1 MNLNLRFLRPFWV
14 VLAICACCQTV
25 AAQDRPP
32 APDAPESAASQTEG
46 RRPWMDAV
54 DEIFGTYVIKPLDAV
69 LFFDFWT
76 EKWLGAKVPFVVA
89 WLFAGS
95 IYFTIRMAFINVR
108 GFWHAVLVTL
118 GYYDDPRETG
128 EVSHF
133 QALSSALSGTL
144 GLGNISG
151 VALAV
156 SIGGPGAVVWLIVAG
171 LLGMSSKFTECTLGM
186 MYRHVDAAGVVSGGP
201 MHYLREGLAERGLR
215 PLGVVLSVFFAVMCI
230 GGSFGGG
237 CAFQVAQSLGAVS
250 LQIPWFEKYPAAY
263 GVILAV
269 LTGIVIIGGIRRIAA
284 IAEKAVPGMCA
295 LYMLASFVVIFYHFD
310 RLGLAFQTIWD
321 GAFTPDAAYG
331 GVIGVMVVGIQRASF
346 SNEAGTGSASIAHSA
361 AKTHEPVRE
370 GIVGLL
376 EPFIDT
382 VVVCTVTGL
391 VIVITG
397 AYDPSDPRFAASIH
411 NSDGAR
417 LTSVAFGTA
426 GSWLPWFLAVAV
438 FLFAYCTLIAWSY
451 YGERCATYLFGPR
464 ASLIYKIVFL
474 GFVVLG
480 SIVTAKNILV
490 FGDLMI
496 LSMALPNILGAVLLS
511 GKVRGALDEYWKRY
525 RSGEMAKSDNP

>member
-1 MNLNLRFLRPFWV
+1 
-14 VLAICACCQTV
+14 
-25 AAQDRPP
+25 
-32 APDAPESAASQTEG
+32 
-46 RRPWMDAV
+46 
-54 DEIFGTYVIKPLDAV
+54 
-69 LFFDFWT
+69 
-76 EKWLGAKVPFVVA
+76 
-89 WLFAGS
+89 
-95 IYFTIRMAFINVR
+95 
-108 GFWHAVLVTL
+108 
-118 GYYDDPRETG
+118 
-128 EVSHF
+128 
-133 QALSSALSGTL
+133 
-144 GLGNISG
+144 
-151 VALAV
+151 
-156 SIGGPGAVVWLIVAG
+156 
-171 LLGMSSKFTECTLGM
+171 MSSKFTECTLGM
-186 MYRHVDAAGVVSGGP
+186 LYRHVDAGGVVSGGP
-201 MHYLREGLAERGLR
+201 MHYLKEGLAEKGLR
-215 PLGVVLSVFFAVMCI
+215 PLGVVLSVFFAIMCI

-250 LQIPWFEKYPAAY
+250 VQITWFKDYPIAY

-284 IAEKAVPGMCA
+284 VAEKAVPGMCA
-295 LYMLASFVVIFYHFD
+295 LYILASLVVIIYHID
-310 RLGLAFQTIWD
+310 RLGLALQAIWD
-321 GAFTPDAAYG
+321 GIFTPAATYG

-382 VVVCTVTGL
+382 VVVCTITGI

-397 AYDPSDPRFAASIH
+397 AYDPSDPRFATSIEQR
-411 NSDGAR
+411 DGAR
-417 LTSVAFGTA
+417 LTSAAFATA

-464 ASLIYKIVFL
+464 ASLIYKIMFL

-480 SIVTAKNILV
+480 SVVSAKNILD

-496 LSMALPNILGAVLLS
+496 LSMALPNILGCALLS
-511 GKVRGALDEYWKRY
+511 GKVRSALDDYWRRY
-525 RSGEMAKSDNP
+525 KSGELARSDKP